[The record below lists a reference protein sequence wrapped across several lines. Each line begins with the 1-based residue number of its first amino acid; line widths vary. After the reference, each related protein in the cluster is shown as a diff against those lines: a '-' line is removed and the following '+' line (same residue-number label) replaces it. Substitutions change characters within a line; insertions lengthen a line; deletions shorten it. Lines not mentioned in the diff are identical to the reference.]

1 MLNFSDL
8 ELRRGGRI
16 LIQGFSTQIHLGQK
30 VSVIGRNGSGKSS
43 LFALVLGDV
52 HPDAGDCSMPK
63 NWRVGS
69 VAQHVDASDQPAI
82 DFVLDGDVE
91 LRKIEA
97 ELLVAEDAH
106 DAGAIAHCHEVLFAI
121 DGYGARSRAGTLLHG
136 LGFKPAQQT
145 QPVASFSGGWRMRLA
160 LARTL
165 MQRSDLLLLDE
176 PTNHLDLDAVLWVQ
190 DWLRAFE
197 GTLLVISH
205 DRDFLDAIGT
215 HTLHLHSE
223 RATMYVGNY
232 SQFERTRAERLRL
245 QSMQHVE
252 QQKRIAHLQKFV
264 DRFKAKAS
272 KAKQAQSRVKMIERM
287 EKVAPMLAEAEF
299 DFEFRVPDKL
309 PAPLIRLDDA
319 AAGYGDRTVLT
330 GIKFNLA
337 PGDRLGVLGPNGEGK
352 STLMKLLADH
362 LENREG
368 QVVRHP
374 ELKLGYF
381 AQHQL
386 EQLDPSA
393 SPIDHFRKLAPGV
406 GDQELR
412 DVLGSFLFKGDR
424 AFEPVG
430 PFSGGEKARLAL
442 AMIVY
447 KKPNLLLLDEPTNHL
462 DLDMRQALEMALND
476 FDGAVVLVAHD
487 RHLMA
492 ACCDKFVR
500 VADGEVTAF
509 DGDLDQYAEWLTRR
523 RREAASGKSSAGKT
537 TQSAAAIE
545 APAATAPRND
555 RDAKK
560 ADADQRAREKPMRD
574 RLKKCEQSMSRVQE
588 RLKEIETALLAPD
601 LYEAAGVKK
610 LRTLTD
616 EQSRLRSEL
625 QTIEVEW
632 MELAEALESA

>member
-1 MLNFSDL
+1 MLSFSDL
-8 ELRRGGRI
+8 ELRRGGRP
-16 LIQGFSTQIHLGQK
+16 LIQHFSAQIHLGQK
-30 VSVIGRNGSGKSS
+30 VAVVGRNGSGKSS
-43 LFALVLGDV
+43 LFALVLGDL
-52 HPDAGDCSMPK
+52 HADAGDCSMPR

-69 VAQHVDASDQPAI
+69 VAQHVEASDQPAI
-82 DFVLDGDVE
+82 DFVLDGDAE
-91 LRKIEA
+91 LRRIEA
-97 ELLVAEDAH
+97 ALIVAEDAH
-106 DAGAIAHCHEVLFAI
+106 DAHGIGHCHELLHAI
-121 DGYGARSRAGTLLHG
+121 DGYGARARAGTLLHG
-136 LGFKPAQQT
+136 LGFKPEQQT

-165 MQRSDLLLLDE
+165 MQRADLMLLDE
-176 PTNHLDLDAVLWVQ
+176 PTNHLDLDAVIWVQ

-205 DRDFLDAIGT
+205 DRDFLDAIST

-252 QQKRIAHLQKFV
+252 QAKRIAHLQKFV

-309 PAPLIRLDDA
+309 PSPLIRLDDVA
-319 AAGYGDRTVLT
+319 VGYGERTVLS
-330 GIKFNLA
+330 GIRFNLA

-352 STLMKLLADH
+352 STLMKLLAGVINVQD
-362 LENREG
+362 G

-393 SPIDHFRKLAPGV
+393 SAIDHFRKLSPGTS
-406 GDQELR
+406 DQVLR
-412 DVLGSFLFKGDR
+412 DVLASFLFRGER

-447 KKPNLLLLDEPTNHL
+447 QKPNLLLLDEPTNHL
-462 DLDMRQALEMALND
+462 DLDMRQALELALND
-476 FDGAVVLVAHD
+476 FDGALVLVAHD
-487 RHLMA
+487 RHLMS
-492 ACCDKFVR
+492 ACCDQFVR
-500 VADGEVTAF
+500 VADGQVAEF
-509 DGDLDQYAEWLTRR
+509 DGDLDQYADWLTRR
-523 RREAASGKSSAGKT
+523 RRELANGGSGN
-537 TQSAAAIE
+537 QSGSGE
-545 APAATAPRND
+545 RKPSKDQRKND
-555 RDAKK
+555 
-560 ADADQRAREKPMRD
+560 ADARAREKPMRE
-574 RLKKCEQSMSRVQE
+574 RVKKCEQSMARFQA
-588 RLKEIETALLAPD
+588 RLAEIEKALLAPG
-601 LYEAAGVKK
+601 LYEPAGATQ
-610 LRTLTD
+610 LRTLTT
-616 EQSRLRSEL
+616 EQTDLRKQLE
-625 QTIEVEW
+625 TIEAEW
-632 MELAEALESA
+632 LELVEALESA